1 MKPRVFERV
10 LSGQAAAIRLSGSV
24 CYHSLCNA
32 LGIDVPWSAVGR
44 APGPSAHGPH
54 GMKESA
60 TVRNSDRSG
69 QLEGRCMRMRAACS
83 ITRAPILIRRSRI
96 VANSALASELVW
108 GMAARTLCISQNDA
122 RPLRIRLPDREG
134 NAAWQG

>member
-1 MKPRVFERV
+1 MKWRVFEGV
-10 LSGQAAAIRLSGSV
+10 LSGQAATIRLAGSV
-24 CYHSLCNA
+24 CYYSLCNA
-32 LGIDVPWSAVGR
+32 LGTDVPWSAVGR
-44 APGPSAHGPH
+44 AHGPTAHGPH

-96 VANSALASELVW
+96 VANSALASDMV
-108 GMAARTLCISQNDA
+108 
-122 RPLRIRLPDREG
+122 LRS
-134 NAAWQG
+134 A